1 MKKVKNKN
9 DMSKKQK
16 QNGTIRAKHN
26 GIYKKVAVK
35 TNSTRIIKLIDKK
48 TYLTPKLPSVVA
60 QPARR

>member
-48 TYLTPKLPSVVA
+48 
-60 QPARR
+60 RI